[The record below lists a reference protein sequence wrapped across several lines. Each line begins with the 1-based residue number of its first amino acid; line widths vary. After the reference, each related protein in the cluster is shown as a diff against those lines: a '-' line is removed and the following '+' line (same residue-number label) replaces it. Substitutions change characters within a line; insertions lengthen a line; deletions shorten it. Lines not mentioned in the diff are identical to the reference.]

1 MVRQRSLEKR
11 ESLSWAETI
20 ENDPDARPLTRE
32 QERELWPL
40 AKAGDEQAKLR
51 LLKSQWCL
59 VWRIA
64 KSYEWTG
71 ALTDDLIGW
80 GMIGLLTAFHK
91 FKPELGNKFSTV
103 SILWIRQAIGYEA
116 PKNSL
121 TCKVPAS
128 FFSKSFRESQG
139 IDDEFYE
146 RTKYKFCRTNNF
158 KETRNESGDEYD
170 LVSLQCEHDQTDH
183 MIDQRQIAAIV
194 RRSLNAL
201 TEPRRSIVRRRMN
214 GESMQAISED
224 YGVTKQRIQQLE
236 AQGKQRMREWIEK
249 NHPNLEF

>member
-1 MVRQRSLEKR
+1 MART
-11 ESLSWAETI
+11 ETTLGVWHDTI
-20 ENDPDARPLTRE
+20 MQDADAKPLTRE
-32 QERELWPL
+32 QEAALWPVARSGDL
-40 AKAGDEQAKLR
+40 AAKLK
-51 LLKSQWCL
+51 LLKSQWRLCYK
-59 VWRIA
+59 IA
-64 KSYEWTG
+64 RRYEWTG
-71 ALTDDLIGW
+71 CDIDDLIGW

-91 FKPELGNKFSTV
+91 FEPDRGNKFSTV

-128 FFSKSFRESQG
+128 FFSKSFRDAQG

-158 KETRNESGDEYD
+158 KQTRSESGDEYD
-170 LVSLQCEHDQTDH
+170 LVSMCTDH
-183 MIDQRQIAAIV
+183 EYADTEIDQHIVAAIV
-194 RRSLNAL
+194 RRSLDAL

-214 GESMQAISED
+214 GESMQSISED

-236 AQGKQRMREWIEK
+236 AQGKHRMREWIEK